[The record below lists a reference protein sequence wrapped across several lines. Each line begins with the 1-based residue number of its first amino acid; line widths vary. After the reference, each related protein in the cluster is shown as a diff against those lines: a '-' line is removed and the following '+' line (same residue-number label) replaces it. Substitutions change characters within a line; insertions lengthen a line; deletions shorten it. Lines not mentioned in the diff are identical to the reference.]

1 MPLRRAAGWPI
12 AEVAAG
18 VGAPAPD
25 EATARALTIW
35 LDALDDW
42 NDKIDLTAAK
52 DATALAWLM
61 LADAMMLARALPK
74 GPLEVVDVGTGA
86 GAPGLA
92 LAILRPDAKIV
103 LCEPLGKRAAFLRTI
118 IGLLR
123 RTDVRL
129 EPVRADK
136 LARGRFDVAISRA
149 TLPPPEWLKVG
160 AGLVRPGGSVWV
172 LLAQE
177 PPPERPGCVV
187 AETLAYAD
195 ASTGAQKRLVRY
207 LVDGSA
213 AGQEGA

>member
-18 VGAPAPD
+18 VGVETPD
-25 EATARALTIW
+25 EATTRALAIW

-52 DATALAWLM
+52 DAEGLAWLM
-61 LADAMMLARALPK
+61 LADAMWLARAIPE
-74 GPLEVVDVGTGA
+74 GPLDVVDVGTGA

-92 LAILRPDAKIV
+92 LALLRPDLKVI

-149 TLPPPEWLKVG
+149 TLPPAEWLKVG

-177 PPPERPGCVV
+177 SPPERRGCET

-195 ASTGAQKRLVRY
+195 GSTGAPKRLVRY
-207 LVDGSA
+207 VVGENA
-213 AGQEGA
+213 